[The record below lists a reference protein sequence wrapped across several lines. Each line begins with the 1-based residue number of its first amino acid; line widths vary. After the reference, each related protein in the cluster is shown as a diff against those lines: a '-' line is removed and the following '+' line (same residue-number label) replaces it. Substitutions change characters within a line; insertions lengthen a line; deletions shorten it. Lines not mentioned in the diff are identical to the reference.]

1 MAEVLPMPVR
11 LWVTAGVRKGGGEG
25 EAGMLVEGALGE
37 TIGELAPE
45 GMVAF
50 GTTDT
55 LLRGRPRF
63 LMLSPAEAR
72 VDGPLAS
79 VELTAAIVIA

>member
-1 MAEVLPMPVR
+1 M
-11 LWVTAGVRKGGGEG
+11 TAGVRKGGGEG

-45 GMVAF
+45 GMMGF
-50 GTTDT
+50 GTTET

-63 LMLSPAEAR
+63 LMLSLAEAR
-72 VDGPLAS
+72 ADGPLAS
-79 VELTAAIVIA
+79 VELTAAMVIA